1 MREKLGEKNVENSQ
15 KIDFLGLKMGKF
27 CILVEAQLIE
37 KGLKMTV
44 VLFRAPVTPALALAE
59 ALHENDCHN
68 VKETTLIGWLCT

>member
-1 MREKLGEKNVENSQ
+1 
-15 KIDFLGLKMGKF
+15 MGKS